1 MESSTNTEKRYA
13 VPTIQSTPIYHDKGS
28 EWTTVWFE
36 KFAKLVRMLPES
48 LFKKAM
54 IEIVDNHAEYVP
66 TFKTLQEVMHDYK
79 IDDLEN
85 GKALSAALSKEIS
98 QEILGMKAVSSQC
111 HATLVN
117 TMAKCAKA
125 MASADPEFKRNDEC
139 AKPNPVTTIIAMKR
153 ILITERDGKG
163 TVRKLMT
170 KSTSIADFLTTHQL
184 VSEGLADFSER
195 YVRKHKGLLQNY
207 GLNVIGTI
215 FADTPEYVLFW
226 VFRLGPQYVQYQRDI
241 ENGIVQA
248 PITLEEAVTAAK
260 DRVEVTKK
268 AHETV
273 APVSVFAAITGE
285 LPAKYGATRKS
296 PPSKRNGNVRGS
308 RGGAI
313 SIKRRNP
320 LDPYPYMATAEY
332 SKLSD
337 ADRAHVRDHNNAIRE
352 AMKSMERGKE
362 SKTPKPSVLAIDAD
376 DLEELDM
383 GIVLMSH
390 MLDDA
395 FDDGMDTTSPVLF
408 IAEVEHNEDAL
419 PDSTI
424 SLEARVAAYREYQS
438 RGPTRIEPSRYM
450 PKNPEYTTRYEQV
463 YKGVPL
469 RQQPEHHELCEVPP
483 PTLRWDDNCW
493 YIIGGI
499 GSGKIVSNYDE
510 IVGLTT
516 STYDY
521 PRGHAEGFKSIQL
534 AEDWGITVR
543 KNLERLGMEAKDCV
557 LLAYKSK
564 NTVKVQQH
572 PHVQPLARYM
582 GETIPCI
589 PHKGDAE
596 IYDTLTTGEPIY
608 NADSSR
614 MRTYEWNGGEI
625 PTNPE
630 QYDKLAFQLLQAEKD
645 LVSSRTRLQQAEK
658 DSLSSRTAAL
668 EDHTVPPLDFHSD
681 TESGEESCTNDEM
694 VVQRDEVTPPKPS
707 TARRNRRKRD
717 KRLSRSTSPSTPPPE
732 LSGAMSCISIEA
744 GATPR
749 SGRYGEDIETPAAKY
764 AYRVT
769 NRSLAHDSM
778 DPEQH
783 HEWDEECYSDDED
796 NRSPPSLVSSDG
808 SDSDNELESIFAT
821 PDTAMI
827 ATQRSDIGTPATRAT
842 LDGIATPASKATLD
856 RVEAVVPTPDSAGTA
871 STSRSVALPA
881 GERQWY
887 PNQWSRYRAPIW
899 YNSIAQGSLKYCTE
913 AELLE
918 ASESANQAIQSRSF
932 SIAQAAVSPAEPQP
946 DLPYTAD
953 TISAIHSTTHP
964 VMGRS
969 IAAADLDVIA
979 DYELTPII
987 TDEQPP
993 DLSATHTDLP
1003 TNATEAHLEE

>member
-13 VPTIQSTPIYHDKGS
+13 VPTIQCTPISHDKGS

-36 KFAKLVRMLPES
+36 KFAKSVRMLPES

-54 IEIVDNHAEYVP
+54 IEIVDNHAEYAP

-170 KSTSIADFLTTHQL
+170 KSTSIADFLATHQL

-215 FADTPEYVLFW
+215 FADIPEYVLFW

-248 PITLEEAVTAAK
+248 PTTLEEAVTAAK

-273 APVSVFAAITGE
+273 APVSVFAAITGD
-285 LPAKYGATRKS
+285 LPAKRGATRKPL
-296 PPSKRNGNVRGS
+296 PPKRRGD
-308 RGGAI
+308 AN

-332 SKLSD
+332 SQLSD

-362 SKTPKPSVLAIDAD
+362 GKTSKPSVLAIDAD

-383 GIVLMSH
+383 DIVLMSH
-390 MLDDA
+390 MADDT
-395 FDDGMDTTSPVLF
+395 FDDGMDITSPVLF

-424 SLEARVAAYREYQS
+424 PLEARVAAYREYQS
-438 RGPTRIEPSRYM
+438 RGPIRIAPSRYM
-450 PKNPEYTTRYEQV
+450 PRNPEYATRYEQV

-493 YIIGGI
+493 YIIGGL
-499 GSGKIVSNYDE
+499 GSGRIVSDYAD

-516 STYDY
+516 PTYDY
-521 PRGHAEGFKSIQL
+521 PRGHAEGFKSRQS
-534 AEDWGITVR
+534 AEDWGLTVR
-543 KNLERLGMEAKDCV
+543 KNLKRLGMEAEDCV
-557 LLAYKSK
+557 LFAYKSK
-564 NTVKVQQH
+564 NIVKVQQH
-572 PHVQPLARYM
+572 PHVEPLTRSHM
-582 GETIPCI
+582 DETIPCI
-589 PHKGDAE
+589 PHKGDAV
-596 IYDTLTTGEPIY
+596 IYDTLTSGEPIY

-625 PTNPE
+625 PTNPD
-630 QYDKLAFQLLQAEKD
+630 QYDKLALRLLQ
-645 LVSSRTRLQQAEK
+645 TEK
-658 DSLSSRTAAL
+658 DSLSSRTVVP
-668 EDHTVPPLDFHSD
+668 EDHTVPPLALYPD
-681 TESGEESCTNDEM
+681 TESDEEPCTNDTTS
-694 VVQRDEVTPPKPS
+694 VQRDDVTPPKPS

-717 KRLSRSTSPSTPPPE
+717 KRLCRSTSPSTPPPE

-744 GATPR
+744 GVTTG

-783 HEWDEECYSDDED
+783 HATQHYEECYSDDED
-796 NRSPPSLVSSDG
+796 NRSAPSLVSSDG
-808 SDSDNELESIFAT
+808 SDSDNELESLFAT

-827 ATQRSDIGTPATRAT
+827 AMQRRDFGTPVSCAT
-842 LDGIATPASKATLD
+842 LNGIATPASKATLD
-856 RVEAVVPTPDSAGTA
+856 GGDMVFPTPDSAGTA

-881 GERQWY
+881 GRRQWY
-887 PNQWSRYRAPIW
+887 ADHWSRYRAPIS
-899 YNSIAQGSLKYCTE
+899 YNDIAQGPLKYSTE
-913 AELLE
+913 AELI
-918 ASESANQAIQSRSF
+918 AVSDSANQAIHLRSF
-932 SIAQAAVSPAEPQP
+932 LIAQAAVPPAEPQP

-979 DYELTPII
+979 DYELTPTI

-993 DLSATHTDLP
+993 DLSAAHNDLP

>member
-1 MESSTNTEKRYA
+1 
-13 VPTIQSTPIYHDKGS
+13 
-28 EWTTVWFE
+28 
-36 KFAKLVRMLPES
+36 
-48 LFKKAM
+48 
-54 IEIVDNHAEYVP
+54 
-66 TFKTLQEVMHDYK
+66 
-79 IDDLEN
+79 
-85 GKALSAALSKEIS
+85 
-98 QEILGMKAVSSQC
+98 
-111 HATLVN
+111 
-117 TMAKCAKA
+117 MAKCAKA

-170 KSTSIADFLTTHQL
+170 KATSIADFLATHQL

-226 VFRLGPQYVQYQRDI
+226 VFRLGSQYVQYQRDI

-248 PITLEEAVTAAK
+248 PTTLEEAVTAAK

-273 APVSVFAAITGE
+273 APVSVFAAITGD
-285 LPAKYGATRKS
+285 LPAKRGATRKS
-296 PPSKRNGNVRGS
+296 PPSKRNGNDRSS
-308 RGGAI
+308 RGDAI

-332 SKLSD
+332 SQLSD
-337 ADRAHVRDHNNAIRE
+337 ADRSHVRDHNNAIRE

-362 SKTPKPSVLAIDAD
+362 SKTSKPSVLAIDAD

-390 MLDDA
+390 VADDA
-395 FDDGMDTTSPVLF
+395 SDDGMDITSPVLF
-408 IAEVEHNEDAL
+408 IAEVEHNEDAP

-424 SLEARVAAYREYQS
+424 PLEVRVAAYREYQS
-438 RGPTRIEPSRYM
+438 RGPIRIAPSRYM
-450 PKNPEYTTRYEQV
+450 PKDPEYATRYEQV

-493 YIIGGI
+493 YIIGGL
-499 GSGKIVSNYDE
+499 GSGRIVSDYAD

-516 STYDY
+516 ATYDY
-521 PRGHAEGFKSIQL
+521 PRGHAEGFKSRQS
-534 AEDWGITVR
+534 AEDWGRTVR
-543 KNLERLGMEAKDCV
+543 KNLKRLGMEAEDCV
-557 LLAYKSK
+557 LLAYKNK

-589 PHKGDAE
+589 PHKGDAV
-596 IYDTLTTGEPIY
+596 IYDTLTSGEPIY

-625 PTNPE
+625 PTNPD
-630 QYDKLAFQLLQAEKD
+630 QYDKLALRLLQNEKD
-645 LVSSRTRLQQAEK
+645 L
-658 DSLSSRTAAL
+658 LSSRTVAP
-668 EDHTVPPLDFHSD
+668 EDHTVPPLALYSD
-681 TESGEESCTNDEM
+681 TESDEESCTGDKM
-694 VVQRDEVTPPKPS
+694 PAQRDEVTPPKPS

-717 KRLSRSTSPSTPPPE
+717 KRLSRGTSPSTPPLE

-744 GATPR
+744 GAIPR

-769 NRSLAHDSM
+769 NRSLAHDCM
-778 DPEQH
+778 DSEQH
-783 HEWDEECYSDDED
+783 HEWHEECYSDDKD
-796 NRSPPSLVSSDG
+796 DGSPPSLVSSDG

-827 ATQRSDIGTPATRAT
+827 ATQRSDIGTPVTRAT
-842 LDGIATPASKATLD
+842 LDGIATPASKATLE
-856 RVEAVVPTPDSAGTA
+856 RGEAVAPTPDSAGTT

-881 GERQWY
+881 EERQWS
-887 PNQWSRYRAPIW
+887 PDQWSRYRAPMW
-899 YNSIAQGSLKYCTE
+899 YNSIAQGSFKHCTE
-913 AELLE
+913 AELMKASELME
-918 ASESANQAIQSRSF
+918 ASELANQAIQSRSL
-932 SIAQAAVSPAEPQP
+932 SIAQAVVSSAEPQP

-953 TISAIHSTTHP
+953 TISAIHSTTHL
-964 VMGRS
+964 GRS
-969 IAAADLDVIA
+969 ITAADLDVIA
-979 DYELTPII
+979 DYELTPTI
-987 TDEQPP
+987 TDEQPH
-993 DLSATHTDLP
+993 DLHVSHTDSA
-1003 TNATEAHLEE
+1003 TNATKAHLEE

>member
-1 MESSTNTEKRYA
+1 M
-13 VPTIQSTPIYHDKGS
+13 
-28 EWTTVWFE
+28 
-36 KFAKLVRMLPES
+36 VRMLSES

-66 TFKTLQEVMHDYK
+66 TFRTLQEVMHDYK

-125 MASADPEFKRNDEC
+125 MASADPEFKRNNEC
-139 AKPNPVTTIIAMKR
+139 ATPNPVTTIIAMKR

-170 KSTSIADFLTTHQL
+170 KSTSIADFLATHQL

-241 ENGIVQA
+241 ENGIVRA
-248 PITLEEAVTAAK
+248 PTTLEEAVTAAK

-273 APVSVFAAITGE
+273 APVSVFAAVTGD
-285 LPAKYGATRKS
+285 LPAKRGATRKS
-296 PPSKRNGNVRGS
+296 PPPKRNGNDRSS
-308 RGGAI
+308 RGDAT
-313 SIKRRNP
+313 SIKWRNP
-320 LDPYPYMATAEY
+320 LDPYPFMAHAEY
-332 SKLSD
+332 SELSD

-352 AMKSMERGKE
+352 AMRSMDHGKE
-362 SKTPKPSVLAIDAD
+362 DRNSRTRVLATDAD
-376 DLEELDM
+376 DLEELEPD
-383 GIVLMSH
+383 IVLMSYVA
-390 MLDDA
+390 DDTS
-395 FDDGMDTTSPVLF
+395 DDGMDISSPVLF
-408 IAEVEHNEDAL
+408 SAEIRHDDEVIAT
-419 PDSTI
+419 DSTTHDVRT
-424 SLEARVAAYREYQS
+424 EAYREYQS
-438 RGPTRIEPSRYM
+438 NGPTRIAPSRYM
-450 PKNPEYTTRYEQV
+450 PKSPKYSTRYEQV
-463 YKGVPL
+463 YDGVTL
-469 RQQPEHHELCEVPP
+469 RQQPEHFELCEVPR
-483 PTLRWDDNCW
+483 PTLKGNDTCW
-493 YIIGGI
+493 YIIGGL
-499 GSGKIVSNYDE
+499 GSGRIVNDHAE
-510 IVGLTT
+510 IAGLTT
-516 STYDY
+516 PTYDY
-521 PRGHAEGFKSIQL
+521 PRGHAEGFKSRQAAKDRGL
-534 AEDWGITVR
+534 TVR
-543 KNLERLGMEAKDCV
+543 KNLKRLGMEAEDCV
-557 LLAYKSK
+557 LFAYKSK
-564 NTVKVQQH
+564 SIVKVQQH
-572 PHVQPLARYM
+572 PHVEPLTRSHM
-582 GETIPCI
+582 DETIPCI

-821 PDTAMI
+821 PASAMI

-871 STSRSVALPA
+871 STSRSVVLPA

-887 PNQWSRYRAPIW
+887 PNQWSRYRAPIP
-899 YNSIAQGSLKYCTE
+899 YNDVTE
-913 AELLE
+913 GPL
-918 ASESANQAIQSRSF
+918 
-932 SIAQAAVSPAEPQP
+932 AAVPPAEPQP
-946 DLPYTAD
+946 DLPYPAD

-969 IAAADLDVIA
+969 IAAADLDVTA

-993 DLSATHTDLP
+993 DLSATHTDSP